1 MTQQISERL
10 CTQHQAQESNKHMET
25 QRKDSKGA
33 NLPEMEGF
41 LVKKGAVVKS
51 WKKRWCILRD
61 NALAY
66 YSKKVATQTSA

>member
-1 MTQQISERL
+1 
-10 CTQHQAQESNKHMET
+10 MET

-66 YSKKVATQTSA
+66 YTKKVAHPNQLDRVFKRGLKFFLGID

>member
-1 MTQQISERL
+1 
-10 CTQHQAQESNKHMET
+10 MET

-61 NALAY
+61 NALSY
-66 YSKKVATQTSA
+66 YTKKVAHPNQHERFLCFFFVFSKEV

>member
-1 MTQQISERL
+1 
-10 CTQHQAQESNKHMET
+10 MET

-66 YSKKVATQTSA
+66 YTKKVAQTNMKVVSNRFEIPFGID